1 MPKVP
6 LYKNRSTLTARR
18 MVSKFVPAGQSVPWD
33 NHIDDWSD
41 DGSALRYIRSQEW
54 GECHLLSEPPR
65 IPTLQAWSPWVPAKR
80 EKPAHA

>member
-41 DGSALRYIRSQEW
+41 DGSALGTIRVRN
-54 GECHLLSEPPR
+54 GGNAIC
-65 IPTLQAWSPWVPAKR
+65 
-80 EKPAHA
+80 